1 MSMPLG
7 PYKSPHTQDTRKF
20 AAISKSSFWPQGHK
34 NWKSV
39 TQQSSHNINFYPQIS
54 KEDIIQCPSLE
65 LSNWFLHRNVFHRVI
80 HRDGGLDLRI
90 GEGVPPITH

>member
-20 AAISKSSFWPQGHK
+20 AAISKSSFWPWGHK
-34 NWKSV
+34 NWNSV

-54 KEDIIQCPSLE
+54 KEDMLLFNAP
-65 LSNWFLHRNVFHRVI
+65 V
-80 HRDGGLDLRI
+80 
-90 GEGVPPITH
+90 